1 VIITEVVR
9 YHDFSYG
16 HRIMGEGKCNHL
28 HGHNA
33 RVYLTLQG
41 RADDSGHIIDFSA
54 IKKKHCM
61 WLENAWDHRMV
72 LSCID
77 PLTKYLRAADDDIY
91 ETLGLKLVDFNPTAE
106 NMASYSMRQLAGHFD
121 TDIVKLT
128 HIKWEETR
136 KCSVSIRIEAER
148 NYPGFLVP

>member
-16 HRIMGEGKCNHL
+16 HRILGEGKCTHL

-33 RVYLTLQG
+33 RVYLTFQG
-41 RADDSGHIIDFSA
+41 RPDNSGHIIDFSDV
-54 IKKKHCM
+54 KRKHCA
-61 WLENAWDHRMV
+61 WLEGAWDHRMV
-72 LSCID
+72 LFKED
-77 PLTKYLRAADDDIY
+77 PLLSHLLKADSAFFN
-91 ETLGLKLVDFNPTAE
+91 TLGLRVVDFNPTAE
-106 NMASYSMRQLAGHFD
+106 NMASFSMREMANHFD
-121 TDIVKLT
+121 TDTVKLT

-136 KCSVSIRIEAER
+136 KCSVSIGIVAER